1 MTQDMDIEDP
11 VQKPAQ
17 TEAPLTAR
25 EEWEEFI
32 KTAIIAIFLALA
44 IRTFY
49 LEPFNIPSGSMEPT
63 LEIGDYL
70 FVYKPSYGYSRY
82 SFPFGF
88 APIEDRIW
96 TGGREPQRGDVVVF
110 KLPTDTSIDFIKRV
124 VGLPGDTVQVKKGRL
139 YVNHKLVD
147 RTPVGLKVVDENGI
161 RKQVMEYNETLPGGV
176 QHRIYEIS
184 DREKLDDTGEFI
196 VPEGHYF
203 CMGDNRDNS
212 SDSRVLGEGGAP
224 ALVGYVPLE
233 NIVGRASFIFFSTNG
248 SASMAEIWK
257 WPWTIRYGRLF
268 HFIVHG
274 PTSTDK

>member
-1 MTQDMDIEDP
+1 
-11 VQKPAQ
+11 
-17 TEAPLTAR
+17 
-25 EEWEEFI
+25 
-32 KTAIIAIFLALA
+32 
-44 IRTFY
+44 
-49 LEPFNIPSGSMEPT
+49 MEPT

-96 TGGREPQRGDVVVF
+96 TGGREPQRGDIVVF

-124 VGLPGDTVQVKKGRL
+124 VGVSGDTVQVKKGRL
-139 YVNHKLVD
+139 YVNHQLVP
-147 RTPVGLKVVDENGI
+147 REPVGLKVVDENGI
-161 RKQVMEYNETLPGGV
+161 RRQVMEYLETLPGGV

-184 DREKLDDTGEFI
+184 DHEKLDDTGEFI

-268 HFIVHG
+268 HFLPHG
-274 PTSTDK
+274 PTSTSK